1 MPHSSHSIT
10 SKRTFISSGK
20 GRSRRSHRASLAL
33 VYIERPDAE
42 LCFKHA
48 KCFLPYYTWED
59 VYGFDEDDVA
69 RLQEVVESCAHLI
82 MEFSKAGGFDRASG
96 F

>member
-1 MPHSSHSIT
+1 MMYPFLVLDDETEIVHSEM
-10 SKRTFISSGK
+10 RPD
-20 GRSRRSHRASLAL
+20 GRVE

>member
-1 MPHSSHSIT
+1 MMYPFLVLDDETEIVHSEM
-10 SKRTFISSGK
+10 RPD
-20 GRSRRSHRASLAL
+20 GRVE

-48 KCFLPYYTWED
+48 TCFLPDYTWED